1 MPVLPRPMALALVV
15 PMFITPVVPVAV
27 PLSIVIA
34 PELEVAPVALPVP
47 IVKEDEAVEPADWLT
62 VLKVIVP
69 ALVPTVPRLMVPLL
83 ANMFRVVAPPPK
95 LMVVAVVFSKLE
107 VV

>member
-47 IVKEDEAVEPADWLT
+47 IVKADEEVEPADWLT